1 MNAFQSKTM
10 ISPSFSEDKLE
21 SGCIND
27 LIDIFE
33 DRMKLWMFEPAR
45 MLLRYRYGPI
55 PSVQLLIPYFE
66 CIITYI
72 KGEDSERKSRQYFE
86 EAFLSVFTSQEV
98 SQDDMR
104 RAANFIYKEIRC
116 GFFHVGM
123 SGKKIEYSFME
134 QSPIAVT
141 VPKKDGK
148 LIYSG
153 EIGSILINPEE
164 FLKSIENHFKRY
176 IAKLRN
182 PANTDLRDRFETVCR
197 LKWGLDEPPN
207 IIGLPCPK

>member
-1 MNAFQSKTM
+1 MNAFQNKTM
-10 ISPSFSEDKLE
+10 ISPSYSEEKLE

-33 DRMKLWMFEPAR
+33 DRMKLWMFEPSRAF
-45 MLLRYRYGPI
+45 LHYQYGPI
-55 PSVQLLIPYFE
+55 PCLQLLIPYFE
-66 CIITYI
+66 CIMTYI

-86 EAFLSVFTSQEV
+86 EAFLRVFNSQEV

-104 RAANFIYKEIRC
+104 LAANFIYKEVRC

-123 SGKKIEYSFME
+123 SGKKIVYSFRL

-141 VPKKDGK
+141 VPKKNDK
-148 LIYSG
+148 LVYSG
-153 EIGSILINPEE
+153 EIGSILINPEK
-164 FLKSIENHFKRY
+164 FLKSIENHFNRY
-176 IAKLRN
+176 IAKLRD
-182 PANTDLRDRFETVCR
+182 PANNDLRDRFKTICR

-207 IIGLPCPK
+207 IIGLPFPK